1 MSEKKLTDF
10 GIEHVGY
17 LVRDLDEAVAHFTA
31 MYGIEDWALYDFKP
45 TRAWSY
51 GKEVTGYHLKI
62 AMANVNDQSSG
73 VELIQHVSGDGVH
86 HDWVATGNHGMH
98 HIAFKVDDFD
108 YWKDYFLQR
117 GAKFV
122 FESETEDDVNGYR
135 RCFYADDPEYGM
147 VYEIKE
153 KAHFRK

>member
-1 MSEKKLTDF
+1 MKKLTDF

-17 LVRDLDEAVAHFTA
+17 LVRDLDAAVAHFTEA
-31 MYGIEDWALYDFKP
+31 YGVENWARYDFKP

-62 AMANVNDQSSG
+62 AMASVNDNSSG
-73 VELIQHVSGDGVH
+73 IELIQHVSGDGVH
-86 HDWVATGNHGMH
+86 HDWIAEGHHGMH

-108 YWKDYFLQR
+108 YWKDFFLQR
-117 GAKFV
+117 GAKFL
-122 FESETEDDVNGYR
+122 FESETEDEINGYR